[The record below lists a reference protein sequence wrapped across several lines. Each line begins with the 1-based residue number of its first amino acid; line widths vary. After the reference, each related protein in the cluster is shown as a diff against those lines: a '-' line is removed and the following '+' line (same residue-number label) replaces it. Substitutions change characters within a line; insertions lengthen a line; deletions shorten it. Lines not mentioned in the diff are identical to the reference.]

1 MAGKGKPG
9 PSKGHGGRPR
19 KPAGEGATRKDGY
32 KRRTVGPKGDGK
44 QVYEHRAVAYGGT
57 PPKSS
62 KSAKKGIVDHKDRNK
77 SNNSK
82 SNLRKTTKSKNNK
95 NR

>member
-9 PSKGHGGRPR
+9 PAKGEGGRPR
-19 KPAGEGATRKDGY
+19 KPAGEGKARADGY
-32 KRRTVGPKGDGK
+32 KRRTVGAKGN
-44 QVYEHRAVAYGGT
+44 RAVAYGGN

-62 KSAKKGIVDHKDRNK
+62 KSAKSGIVDHKDQNK
-77 SNNSK
+77 RNNSK
-82 SNLRKTTKSKNNK
+82 SNLRKTTKSQNNK